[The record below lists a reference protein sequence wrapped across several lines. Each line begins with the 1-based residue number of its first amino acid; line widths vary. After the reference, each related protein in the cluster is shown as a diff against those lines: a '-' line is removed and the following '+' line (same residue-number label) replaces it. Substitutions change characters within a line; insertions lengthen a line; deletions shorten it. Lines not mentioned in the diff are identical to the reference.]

1 MEFKC
6 KLSTKQFHQL
16 DIIQYLMDGCTS
28 FGYHAKTKKYW
39 GIKMDEFMFQ
49 MWLEN
54 GIIYLDN
61 IIYFKKQ
68 NTDTLRSQFQEL
80 IEYINESV

>member
-6 KLSTKQFHQL
+6 KLSIKQFHQL
-16 DIIQYLMDGCTS
+16 DIIRYLMDGCTS
-28 FGYHAKTKKYW
+28 FGYHTKTKKYW

-61 IIYFKKQ
+61 IVYFNKQ

-80 IEYINESV
+80 VEYINESV